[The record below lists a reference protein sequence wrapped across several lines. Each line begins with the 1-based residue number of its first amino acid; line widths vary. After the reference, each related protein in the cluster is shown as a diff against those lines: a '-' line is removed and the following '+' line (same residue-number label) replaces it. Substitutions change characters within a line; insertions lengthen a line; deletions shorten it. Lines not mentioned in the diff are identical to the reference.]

1 MSRVFSE
8 LATTAEAAAS
18 FYVVITTKGKIDF
31 TKDAITERELQGYGF
46 NVGAAEANGH
56 HGLFRAGNRVA
67 LLFPN
72 KTVMSD
78 YLQSLGCNSEGFSS
92 GLLGWWFA

>member
-1 MSRVFSE
+1 M
-8 LATTAEAAAS
+8 EAAAS
-18 FYVVITTKGKIDF
+18 FYVVISSKGKIDF
-31 TKDAITERELQGYGF
+31 TKDAISERELQRYGF
-46 NVGAAEANGH
+46 NLGPAEANGH
-56 HGLFRAGNRVA
+56 QGLFRAGNRVA

-72 KTVMSD
+72 KNVMSD